1 MAFFKDSQATA
12 FDVGR
17 NNKHEVEMVPDD
29 YAFST
34 LSAED
39 PENHGSLSGKK
50 AGNPNYYVDGT
61 DALANR
67 GLTINL
73 VHVPTGTGVRF
84 KAFLMAFNE
93 SYNSDWSSESVYGRA
108 DPIHMFKQTSRNIS
122 LAWKIVA
129 ATEGEAIENLVRLQ
143 RFLQMLYPTYTEK
156 NSAQTINQSPLVR
169 LQMSNMIRKA
179 ATPKTHDGL
188 SISDT
193 STALDTGLLGIIK
206 NVSVTHNMENPEVG
220 VFELGRRGSSAG
232 YTTGHPTNNIVPKAI
247 EVQMD
252 FSVVHEHMLGWTKN
266 NAGEWTFGGG
276 AEGAASDAAAFPYYA
291 KDGPGPGNSSDL
303 GALERT
309 NARAAWTDST
319 RIGEVTTE
327 SYQTTANRR
336 AAYAQALQDSNIAGT
351 ATAAEIDISAG
362 GVDFQG
368 DTAGGVA
375 LTGAD

>member
-34 LSAED
+34 LSEED
-39 PENHGSLSGKK
+39 RENHGSLSGKK

-156 NSAQTINQSPLVR
+156 NSAQTINQSPLIR

-179 ATPKTHDGL
+179 AVPKNLTELRQHA
-188 SISDT
+188 T
-193 STALDTGLLGIIK
+193 TAALPTGLLGIIK

-220 VFELGRRGSSAG
+220 AFELGTPGKTGFAG
-232 YTTGHPTNNIVPKAI
+232 GHTTNNIVPKAI

-252 FSVVHEHMLGWTKN
+252 FSVVHEHMLGWTKE
-266 NAGEWTFGGG
+266 GDSWTFGGG
-276 AEGAASDAAAFPYYA
+276 AVGANSDAAAFPYYVKA
-291 KDGPGPGNSSDL
+291 QEDADRLSPQQR
-303 GALERT
+303 ALANQVWMRQ
-309 NARAAWTDST
+309 T
-319 RIGEVTTE
+319 RIDVDRDALKASEAAR
-327 SYQTTANRR
+327 QTAE
-336 AAYAQALQDSNIAGT
+336 AKAG
-351 ATAAEIDISAG
+351 AMAGGFRDYNLEDHTAAMD
-362 GVDFQG
+362 
-368 DTAGGVA
+368 A
-375 LTGAD
+375 LTTQTEAHNSLVAELLGE

>member
-17 NNKHEVEMVPDD
+17 ADKEEI
-29 YAFST
+29 
-34 LSAED
+34 LGED
-39 PENHGSLSGKK
+39 NYYSVDVTRAADEITGDKR
-50 AGNPNYYVDGT
+50 AGAKLQTYYVDGT
-61 DALANR
+61 DSLANR

-156 NSAQTINQSPLVR
+156 NSAQTINQSPLIR

-179 ATPKTHDGL
+179 AMPRTHDGL
-188 SISDT
+188 SIFDT
-193 STALDTGLLGIIK
+193 STTLGTGLLGIIK

-220 VFELGRRGSSAG
+220 VFELGRRGSNAG
-232 YTTGHPTNNIVPKAI
+232 NNPEGATPTNNIVPKAI

-252 FSVVHEHMLGWTKN
+252 FSVVHEHMLGWTKEGN
-266 NAGEWTFGGG
+266 SWTFGGG
-276 AEGAASDAAAFPYYA
+276 AEGANSDAAAFPYYVKA
-291 KDGPGPGNSSDL
+291 QEDADRLSPQQR
-303 GALERT
+303 ALANQVWMRQ
-309 NARAAWTDST
+309 T
-319 RIGEVTTE
+319 RIDVDRDALKASEAAR
-327 SYQTTANRR
+327 QTAE
-336 AAYAQALQDSNIAGT
+336 AKAG
-351 ATAAEIDISAG
+351 AMAGGFRDYNLEDHTAAMD
-362 GVDFQG
+362 
-368 DTAGGVA
+368 A
-375 LTGAD
+375 LTTQTEAHNSLVAELLGE

>member
-17 NNKHEVEMVPDD
+17 ADKEEI
-29 YAFST
+29 
-34 LSAED
+34 LGED
-39 PENHGSLSGKK
+39 NYYSVDVTRAADEATGDKR
-50 AGNPNYYVDGT
+50 AGAKLQTYYVDGT
-61 DALANR
+61 DSLANR

-156 NSAQTINQSPLVR
+156 NSAQTINQSPLIR
-169 LQMSNMIRKA
+169 LQMSNMIRKS
-179 ATPKTHDGL
+179 ATPKNLTELRQHA
-188 SISDT
+188 T
-193 STALDTGLLGIIK
+193 TAELPTGLLGIIK

-220 VFELGRRGSSAG
+220 AFELGTPG
-232 YTTGHPTNNIVPKAI
+232 THTTNNIVPKAI

-252 FSVVHEHMLGWTKN
+252 FSVVHEHMLGWTKE
-266 NAGEWTFGGG
+266 GDSWTFGGG
-276 AEGAASDAAAFPYYA
+276 AVGANSDAAAFPYYVKA
-291 KDGPGPGNSSDL
+291 QEDADRLSPQQR
-303 GALERT
+303 ALANQVWMRQ
-309 NARAAWTDST
+309 T
-319 RIGEVTTE
+319 RIDVDRDALKTSE
-327 SYQTTANRR
+327 A
-336 AAYAQALQDSNIAGT
+336 ALQQSEAIAL
-351 ATAAEIDISAG
+351 AAANSWNLELSSPDDYTAA
-362 GVDFQG
+362 VD
-368 DTAGGVA
+368 A
-375 LTGAD
+375 LTTQTEAHNSLVAELLGE

>member
-17 NNKHEVEMVPDD
+17 ADKEEI
-29 YAFST
+29 
-34 LSAED
+34 LGED
-39 PENHGSLSGKK
+39 NYYSVDVTRAADETTKGPGDKR
-50 AGNPNYYVDGT
+50 AGAKLQTYYVDGT
-61 DALANR
+61 DSLANR

-156 NSAQTINQSPLVR
+156 NSAQTINQSPLIR

-179 ATPKTHDGL
+179 AVPKNLTELRQHA
-188 SISDT
+188 T
-193 STALDTGLLGIIK
+193 TAALPTGLLGIIK

-220 VFELGRRGSSAG
+220 AFELGTPG
-232 YTTGHPTNNIVPKAI
+232 THTTNNIVPKAI

-252 FSVVHEHMLGWTKN
+252 FSVVHEHMLGWTKE
-266 NAGEWTFGGG
+266 GDSWTFGGG
-276 AEGAASDAAAFPYYA
+276 AVGANSDAAAFPYYVKA
-291 KDGPGPGNSSDL
+291 QEDADRLSPQQR
-303 GALERT
+303 ALANQVWMRQ
-309 NARAAWTDST
+309 T
-319 RIGEVTTE
+319 RIDVDRDALKASEAAR
-327 SYQTTANRR
+327 QTAE
-336 AAYAQALQDSNIAGT
+336 AKAG
-351 ATAAEIDISAG
+351 AMAGGFRDYNLEDHTAAMD
-362 GVDFQG
+362 
-368 DTAGGVA
+368 A
-375 LTGAD
+375 LTTQTEAHNSLVAELLGE